1 MNPYY
6 RQGSIRAFCA
16 HITSRTLSSW
26 TCLFGNVFE
35 IMRRDRM
42 ARELSLALDSDSNQE
57 SEPRSKNFTMSHVF
71 CCSTRE
77 CESRLE
83 TLSEKWHNV
92 TRNTPHD
99 MSLHRSNH
107 GESEVKFRATQARYC
122 LKHFETAKKHVLQ
135 TLCGPMS
142 ECASPA

>member
-1 MNPYY
+1 
-6 RQGSIRAFCA
+6 
-16 HITSRTLSSW
+16 
-26 TCLFGNVFE
+26 
-35 IMRRDRM
+35 
-42 ARELSLALDSDSNQE
+42 LALDSDSNQE

-71 CCSTRE
+71 CCSMRE

-122 LKHFETAKKHVLQ
+122 LRHFETAKKHVLQ
-135 TLCGPMS
+135 TFCGPMS
-142 ECASPA
+142 ECASPGWMHSVGTVQEWELMAIISNPFQDSLIELRCHRS